1 MHKGEIVIPIQ
12 EVDIYSDNKIKIS
25 AHVVVPNQSKAAA
38 EVVIYDPN
46 YNDLYSSYQTI
57 GQYNSAKEAYEAIID
72 ASQKYISKSGGLINR
87 INNPCNT
94 EFVTQQEQQ
103 NIVNSKSIASV
114 QVEVNA

>member
-1 MHKGEIVIPIQ
+1 MHTGGNMIPIQ

-25 AHVVVPNQSKAAA
+25 AHVVVPNQTTASA

-46 YNDLYSSYQTI
+46 YNELYSAYQTI
-57 GQYNSAKEAYEAIID
+57 GQYSTAKDAYEAIIT
-72 ASQKYISKSGGLINR
+72 ASQKYISKSGGTIKR

-94 EFVTQQEQQ
+94 EFVNKSEQQ
-103 NIVNSKSIASV
+103 SIVNSKSISV

>member
-1 MHKGEIVIPIQ
+1 MQLGEIMIPIQ

-25 AHVVVPNQSKAAA
+25 AHVVVPSQSKAAA

-57 GQYNSAKEAYEAIID
+57 GQYGSAKEAYEAIIE
-72 ASQKYISKSGGLINR
+72 ASKIYISKSGGSIYR

-103 NIVNSKSIASV
+103 NIVNSKSIDNV